1 MKNAEWLI
9 KHGYNFSDVRY
20 LFGVD
25 RRTVIFYINNKF
37 IGKCG
42 GDSYLEAFAL
52 WLDHEYEPTLTDVER
67 QYLTMVIKPFRDNV
81 KYIVK
86 RAVDDGRYYYYLD
99 IWFKDG
105 SDDMLFPRFPSNSM
119 YVGLE
124 LEKNYTLEDLEL

>member
-1 MKNAEWLI
+1 MKNAEWFI
-9 KHGYNFSDVRY
+9 QHGYKFSDIHYCFSVDNSTVNFY
-20 LFGVD
+20 LD
-25 RRTVIFYINNKF
+25 NKL

-42 GDSYLEAFAL
+42 GDSCLEALTL
-52 WLDHEYEPTLTDVER
+52 WLDHEHEPVLTDIER
-67 QYLTMVIKPFRDNV
+67 QYLTMVIQPFRDNV
-81 KYIVK
+81 KYIMK

-99 IWFKDG
+99 VWFKDG